1 MLIVQILALLYVK
14 MYVRTALISIGMSVL
29 IVVGNARDTLVVD
42 LWLEENWQRYQ
53 VSVKERI

>member
-14 MYVRTALISIGMSVL
+14 MYVRMVLISTEMSVL
-29 IVVGNARDTLVVD
+29 IVVDSARDILVVG
-42 LWLEENWQRYQ
+42 LWLEENCQRYQ